1 MSKKNATPSPIT
13 RENLAEVL
21 DSIRQKRET
30 EEKSFRDALEK
41 LYDDHRKAMKA
52 LAEERKSAWEKYAA
66 GRKAEKPAPKKE
78 KKAPKAKAAPAAEV
92 TPEA

>member
-13 RENLAEVL
+13 RDALAEVL

-52 LAEERKSAWEKYAA
+52 LA
-66 GRKAEKPAPKKE
+66 
-78 KKAPKAKAAPAAEV
+78 KKAPKTKAAPAAEV
-92 TPEA
+92 APEA